1 MSNPASFSFS
11 GNSVAGDY
19 DNILVP
25 ALFTPWAQKLITEH
39 EPWTGLQV
47 LDLATGTGVV
57 ASLLA
62 HEVGNGQVTGA
73 DINPQMLAFA
83 EARAESLGQQ
93 IKFIECSAE
102 ALDFA
107 DESLDVVVCQQ
118 GFQFFPDK
126 AKAAAEIFRVLR
138 PKGTALI
145 STWCP
150 VEDCDVFGAICA
162 ALEEND
168 EPEVSAMM
176 RVPFDHMPKEELAT
190 AFLQAGFLNVE
201 VDQQAQTLFKAGGTQ
216 AAIELMYATPIS
228 PKLLAMSDQ
237 KQAAIQKSLI
247 EKMEIICQEHHL
259 GCMTS
264 LVLKANKP

>member
-1 MSNPASFSFS
+1 M
-11 GNSVAGDY
+11 
-19 DNILVP
+19 
-25 ALFTPWAQKLITEH
+25 
-39 EPWTGLQV
+39 QV

-62 HEVGNGQVTGA
+62 QKVGNGQVTGA
-73 DINPQMLAFA
+73 DINPQMLALA
-83 EARAESLGQQ
+83 KARAEGLEQQ

-102 ALDFA
+102 ALDFI
-107 DESLDVVVCQQ
+107 DESLDIVVCQQ

-138 PKGTALI
+138 SKGTALI

-168 EPEVSAMM
+168 EHEVSSMM
-176 RVPFDHMPKEELAT
+176 RMPFDHMPKKDLMS
-190 AFLQAGFLNVE
+190 AFLEAGFLNIE
-201 VDQQAQTLFKAGGTQ
+201 VDQQAQTLFKEGGVQ
-216 AAIELMYATPIS
+216 AAVELMYATPIS

-237 KQAAIQKSLI
+237 KQKAIQQSLI
-247 EKMEIICQEHHL
+247 ERMEVICQEHHL
-259 GCMTS
+259 GCMMS
-264 LVLKANKP
+264 LVLKATKP